1 MYKGTYRSTPED
13 NRIISQSY
21 AVEFRLILVGRNM
34 FLERRAFRDHETL
47 EELLTIHS
55 TQEQRAF
62 QIH

>member
-1 MYKGTYRSTPED
+1 MYQNPLLPYP
-13 NRIISQSY
+13 
-21 AVEFRLILVGRNM
+21 VM

-47 EELLTIHS
+47 EELFTIHS